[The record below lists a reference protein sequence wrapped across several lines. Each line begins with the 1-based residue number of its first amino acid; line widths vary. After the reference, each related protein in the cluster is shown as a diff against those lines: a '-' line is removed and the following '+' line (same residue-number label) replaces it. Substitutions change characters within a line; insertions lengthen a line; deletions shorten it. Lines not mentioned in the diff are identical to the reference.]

1 MISKFIHCIFF
12 TLPVFILLAS
22 CGSYDKFSN
31 KATEEY
37 SRTEMQKFA
46 KYMIQGK
53 SLYTTYCSNYHQ
65 DNGEGLGKLYPPL
78 KDSDYLIASISN
90 TYCGIK
96 NGISKEIVVNGV
108 VYNQAMPANDQLTD
122 LEIAEICTYIYNSWG
137 LETGFI
143 DVKEVSKGL
152 NSCD

>member
-1 MISKFIHCIFF
+1 MFF
-12 TLPVFILLAS
+12 ATLGILLLPS

-31 KATEEY
+31 KATQEY

-53 SLYTTYCSNYHQ
+53 LLYTTHCSNCHQ
-65 DNGEGLGKLYPPL
+65 ENGEGLGKVYPPL
-78 KDSDYLIASISN
+78 KNSDYLIASKSN

-108 VYNQAMPANDQLTD
+108 VYNQAMPANEQLTD

-143 DVKEVSKGL
+143 DVKEVSEGL
-152 NSCD
+152 NYCN